1 VTIIE
6 LFINP
11 TFAAMVSGLAG
22 LIAGFVMKRV
32 EKAPDVQA
40 SLNAAVAGVITHYTE
55 ALKASSAQIEAMRAE
70 IVVLRE
76 TVERQ
81 SETIDQQSIKI
92 GELEEHIDL
101 FTAAFDK
108 AGVTPPSRR
117 KRAASAS

>member
-1 VTIIE
+1 MTIIE
-6 LFINP
+6 ILVNP
-11 TFAAMVSGLAG
+11 TFAAMISGLAG
-22 LIAGFVMKRV
+22 LVAGFLMKRV

-40 SLNAAVAGVITHYTE
+40 SLNAAVAGVIAHYTD

-81 SETIDQQSIKI
+81 SETIDQQSVKI

-108 AGVTPPSRR
+108 AGVTPPRR
-117 KRAASAS
+117 KRAAA